1 MYYNWSFYTMECVFE
16 SYLNQEYGHVD
27 ANDIPQTK
35 EPVWIL
41 GKKYNP
47 IQGEKQFFIETSIR
61 QR

>member
-1 MYYNWSFYTMECVFE
+1 MECVFE
-16 SYLNQEYGHVD
+16 TYLSPEFSHVD

-47 IQGEKQFFIETSIR
+47 IQGKENCLVICKTVTKIS
-61 QR
+61 